1 VRAASARGIF
11 VIASVEDEALLEAD
25 TVVRVGLVRRLST
38 NQFAATRPLSRQ
50 ESEVLERVADFAR
63 VYEAL
68 KEAHVIDTAMAWKDV
83 SFAHPT
89 PTTEHQE
96 GYAGFVGLQEVVA
109 PGYETLNIVED
120 ALFKAAQGQTSI
132 EEAIRLAQ

>member
-1 VRAASARGIF
+1 M
-11 VIASVEDEALLEAD
+11 
-25 TVVRVGLVRRLST
+25 
-38 NQFAATRPLSRQ
+38 
-50 ESEVLERVADFAR
+50 LERVADFAR